1 MKIAINARRVI
12 AVAAMLAVGTAN
24 ADSVAAARGL
34 IASNSISR
42 NVDCR
47 YYKALLIDG
56 CDKSELDTIL
66 QRNIEGHKRWKALAG
81 SDFVSPQTDLG
92 KAYAALGM
100 WKEAKAELVPVLES
114 LAAGT
119 YMDAIRVSEAN
130 WEMAN
135 ILWQEGDKEGAKKY
149 LANAAA
155 IHRTGKLDD
164 FLFVTGRAKYLL
176 SMFADPDGDI
186 DMLKLPHSTDCK
198 PFPTPQDAKYGEK
211 KVSLAKV
218 EVKFRTSGTDGTD
231 RPRPASLASP
241 VSPEDPIVRLLKKKL
256 ARFGSKFEKG
266 GTKVSIEISPD
277 APVDKPQGYLLEVK
291 SQKEEGRSG
300 EYGVVSIKSRDRLGA
315 TWGVVSF
322 LQCVQ
327 RKEQLGDN
335 SKLLPSSFS
344 LLPSIRTLRIE
355 DWPKCQE
362 RGVTPYW
369 EPEFLEYALFYKMK
383 VVAFTMNRQYRLSP
397 LDKELFRIVASRFAD
412 FGVRMSVGTDSLD
425 VRPLPPFSSPRT
437 WDIHLK
443 WYRFLASIGVGG
455 SIVLDDDRFPMHPKD
470 IEAAGTAAN
479 LDAKFV
485 TRLYHEVKKDY
496 PNFTMGFCPP
506 FYWGPYGRATYPEPR
521 DEYLKSLARD
531 LDPEIGVAWTGPYVK
546 TCWMNEKTVG
556 WITNLIGRKPRA
568 CSNGNAIGQHNH
580 YQFGADLT
588 GYKESHATN
597 LFDMVSAFL
606 QNMSR
611 YAEACEVGSCMDWC
625 WNPEAH
631 DAKTAVRRAVEQVEG
646 PGVFEALAEGLPAL
660 SYFDKYVYG
669 RPRVEVLTED
679 QADLDRKVAAG
690 EAAWEKAMSFA
701 KNGGLF
707 VEGFKNGGIKWAKGI
722 AEARRNPPAEFKA
735 EYEAIMAN
743 TAFAKK
749 EVAYDE
755 SKGDE
760 FIPAEIMGGGK
771 LNPTMSSWSPGGDR
785 AVKYV
790 SPGDELVGRFTCDMF
805 PPERPFKMLIV
816 GMSFIDDLPTVEVS
830 VNGNVIWSGVAYQ
843 RYYFLPKEI
852 EIPVVAIKRNNTFSI
867 KCISQPGTRIKALIH
882 YVVIK
887 K

>member
-1 MKIAINARRVI
+1 MKEIKKGFAFAAATLCIASALTV
-12 AVAAMLAVGTAN
+12 N
-24 ADSVAAARGL
+24 ADSIAAARGF

-42 NVDCR
+42 DVTCR
-47 YYKALLIDG
+47 YYKAWYIDG
-56 CDKSELDTIL
+56 CDKSELDAIV
-66 QRNIEGHKRWKALAG
+66 QRNIEGHKRWIALSGKDKIAAR
-81 SDFVSPQTDLG
+81 SDLG
-92 KAYAALGM
+92 KMYAALGR
-100 WKEAKAELVPVLES
+100 WKEAKEELLQVFER

-119 YMDAIRVSEAN
+119 YLDPIRVSEAN

-135 ILWQEGDKEGAKKY
+135 ILWLEGDKEGAKKY

-155 IHRTGKLDD
+155 LYRTGKVND

-176 SMFADPDGDI
+176 AMLDDPDGDI
-186 DMLKLPHSTDCK
+186 DMFKLPHSEDGK
-198 PFPTPQDAKYGEK
+198 PFPTPQDAKYGEE
-211 KVSLAKV
+211 KVSLAKI
-218 EVKFRTSGTDGTD
+218 ELKTAGLKSD
-231 RPRPASLASP
+231 
-241 VSPEDPIVRLLKKKL
+241 DPIARLLKKKL
-256 ARFGSKFEKG
+256 ARLGSKFENG

-277 APVDKPQGYLLEVK
+277 APVDKPQGYSLDVAN
-291 SQKEEGRSG
+291 GG
-300 EYGVVSIKSRDRLGA
+300 VSIKARTRLGA
-315 TWGVVSF
+315 TWGVVS
-322 LQCVQ
+322 LIQCID
-327 RKEQLGDN
+327 RKAINVVEC
-335 SKLLPSSFS
+335 SV
-344 LLPSIRTLRIE
+344 R
-355 DWPKCQE
+355 DWPKCEQ

-369 EPEFLEYALFYKMK
+369 DPEFLEFALFYKMK
-383 VVAFTMNRQYRLSP
+383 VVAFTMNRQYQLSP

-496 PNFTMGFCPP
+496 PNFSMAFCPP

-568 CSNGNAIGQHNH
+568 CSNGNAIGQHNY
-580 YQFGADLT
+580 YQFGVDLT

-606 QNMSR
+606 QNISR
-611 YAEACEVGSCMDWC
+611 YSEACEVGSCMDWC

-646 PGVFEALAEGLPAL
+646 PGVFEALSEGLPAL

-707 VEGFKNGGIKWAKGI
+707 VAGFKNGGIKWAKRI
-722 AEARRNPPAEFKA
+722 AEARRNPPEKFKA

-743 TAFAKK
+743 TSFAKR

-760 FIPAEIMGGGK
+760 FIPAEILTGGT
-771 LNPTMSSWSPGGDR
+771 LNPKMSSWTPGGDR

-790 SPGDELVGRFTCDMF
+790 SPGKEVVGRFTCELF
-805 PPERPFKMLIV
+805 PPERPFRMFIV
-816 GMSFIDDLPTVEVS
+816 AMSFVEEPPTIEVS
-830 VNGNVIWSGVAYQ
+830 VNGNVVWSGVAFEHH
-843 RYYFLPKEI
+843 RFKVKEI
-852 EIPVVAIKRNNTFSI
+852 EIPVVAIKRSNTFSI
-867 KCISQPGTRIKALIH
+867 KCISDPKSQIKALIH
-882 YVVIK
+882 YVVVK
-887 K
+887 R

>member
-1 MKIAINARRVI
+1 MRITVNARRVI
-12 AVAAMLAVGTAN
+12 AMAAMLAVGTAN

-47 YYKALLIDG
+47 YYKALFIDG

-135 ILWQEGDKEGAKKY
+135 ILWLEGDKEGAKKY

-155 IHRTGKLDD
+155 IHRTGKVDD

-198 PFPTPQDAKYGEK
+198 PFPTPQEAKYGEK
-211 KVSLAKV
+211 KVSLARVELKV
-218 EVKFRTSGTDGTD
+218 RTNGTTGTDGTS
-231 RPRPASLASP
+231 PASRISP

-256 ARFGSKFEKG
+256 ARFGSKFQKG
-266 GTKVSIEISPD
+266 GTKVEISISPD
-277 APVDKPQGYLLEVK
+277 APVDKPQGYSLDVANG
-291 SQKEEGRSG
+291 S
-300 EYGVVSIKSRDRLGA
+300 VSIKARSRIGA
-315 TWGVVSF
+315 TWGVVS
-322 LQCVQ
+322 LIQCID
-327 RKEQLGDN
+327 RKTINVAEC
-335 SKLLPSSFS
+335 SV
-344 LLPSIRTLRIE
+344 R
-355 DWPKCQE
+355 DWPKCEQ

-369 EPEFLEYALFYKMK
+369 MPDFLEFVLFYKMK
-383 VVAFTMNRQYRLSP
+383 VVELTMNRQYMLSP

-412 FGVRMSVGTDSLD
+412 FGITLRIVTDSID
-425 VRPLPPFSSPRT
+425 VRPLPPYSSPRT
-437 WDIHLK
+437 WNLHLK
-443 WYRFLASIGVGG
+443 WYRFLASIGAGG
-455 SIVLDDDRFPMHPKD
+455 VFMLDDDRFPMHPKD

-479 LDAKFV
+479 LDTKFA
-485 TRLYHEVKKDY
+485 TRLYREVKKDY
-496 PNFTMGFCPP
+496 PDFHMSFGPP
-506 FYWGPYGRATYPEPR
+506 FYWGPGGEANYPEPR
-521 DEYLKSLARD
+521 EEYLKSIARD
-531 LDPEIGVAWTGPYVK
+531 LDPGIGVEWTGPYVK
-546 TCWMNEKTVG
+546 TCWITKENAE
-556 WITNLIGRKPRA
+556 WFTNLIGKKPIVF
-568 CSNGNAIGQHNH
+568 CNGNAIGQHN
-580 YQFGADLT
+580 YYPFGADLT

-597 LFDMVSAFL
+597 VFDLVAAFL
-606 QNMSR
+606 QNMSM
-611 YAEACEVGSCMDWC
+611 YHDACTVGSCMDWC
-625 WNPEAH
+625 WNQEAH
-631 DAKTAVRRAVEQVEG
+631 DPKVAVRRAIEQVEG
-646 PGVFEALAEGLPAL
+646 PGVFDALSEALPDL

-679 QADLDRKVAAG
+679 QTDLDRKVAAG
-690 EAAWEKAMSFA
+690 EAAWAKAMSLA
-701 KNGGLF
+701 KNGGMF
-707 VEGFKNGGIKWAKGI
+707 VKGFKNGGIKWAKGI
-722 AEARRNPPAEFKA
+722 AEARRNPPEEFKT
-735 EYEAIMAN
+735 EYAAIMSN
-743 TAFAKK
+743 TSFAKK

-760 FIPAEIMGGGK
+760 FIPAEIMSGGK
-771 LNPTMSSWSPGGDR
+771 LNPKASSWSSGGDR

-790 SPGDELVGRFTCDMF
+790 SPGDELVGHFTCDMF

-816 GMSFIDDLPTVEVS
+816 GMSFIDEFPTIEVS
-830 VNGNVIWSGVAYQ
+830 VNGNVVWSGVAYQ

-852 EIPVVAIKRNNTFSI
+852 EIPVVVIRRNNTFSI